1 MLGQGS
7 DLPQSS
13 EIQNPG
19 GPSLPK
25 EFRMLAGAACQLTT
39 KDFTILEA
47 MLERQNGRDDP
58 VVPILKR
65 KLSSASVVFRETVH
79 PDVVTLNSRVAFRV
93 DDGPSITRIVVQ
105 GEPRGMVGMTL
116 PITVPRGLT
125 LLGMAKGRYCV
136 GDATRRFPRN
146 NPGGGRALP
155 AGGCETA
162 PRAKRR
168 TGRPHRRA
176 ISQAGPFDG
185 YACVIRNRCHRHSG
199 RR

>member
-1 MLGQGS
+1 
-7 DLPQSS
+7 
-13 EIQNPG
+13 
-19 GPSLPK
+19 
-25 EFRMLAGAACQLTT
+25 MLAGAACQLTT

-125 LLGMAKGRYCV
+125 LLGMAKGDTALVMRPDGSHETILV
-136 GDATRRFPRN
+136 EDVLFQPEAAEPPHARSGVRAAHTGAPFLRLVHSTDTPVSSATVAT
-146 NPGGGRALP
+146 GIP
-155 AGGCETA
+155 AGDDDPGPTA
-162 PRAKRR
+162 A
-168 TGRPHRRA
+168 
-176 ISQAGPFDG
+176 
-185 YACVIRNRCHRHSG
+185 
-199 RR
+199 